1 MTVHARGYRA
11 YAGALGG
18 PPAWWVVFRANAS
31 ALAGTRA
38 MRVMNTLLLIL
49 ACAVGVLLYVQVGL
63 GERIFA
69 RGMRGDDPARL
80 LQDHRLALLTALRV
94 YYTAASVVIVLLSIL
109 TGAGLV
115 ADDLRA
121 RTLSLVMVRPVRP
134 LDYALG
140 KALVMPWFVLTRAA
154 LPGLAMWLLVGAW
167 QAPGQTQAFW
177 EVASDVPGVIASF
190 ALLAAGAYTGLV
202 LLISSSTPR
211 RGVASGL
218 AAAVLFGGLVVRGIG
233 LHVAGLQGEA
243 FRLASLSTNALAPVL
258 EAHWRARESF
268 RRQDWLLE
276 RVPDTSAAAWLAA
289 VLLLLGFLRTW
300 WRARSVEVSE

>member
-1 MTVHARGYRA
+1 MTVYARGYRA
-11 YAGALGG
+11 YAGPLGG
-18 PPAWWVVFRANAS
+18 PPAWWVVFRANAAS
-31 ALAGTRA
+31 LARTRS
-38 MRVMNTLLLIL
+38 MRVMDTLLLVL

-140 KALVMPWFVLTRAA
+140 KALVMPWFILTRAA

-177 EVASDVPGVIASF
+177 AVASDVPGVVASF
-190 ALLAAGAYTGLV
+190 SLLAAGAYTGLV
-202 LLISSSTPR
+202 LLISSGTPR
-211 RGVASGL
+211 RAVASGL

-233 LHVAGLQGEA
+233 LHVSGLQGEA

-258 EAHWRARESF
+258 EAHWRAREGFS
-268 RRQDWLLE
+268 RQEWLLA
-276 RVPDTSAAAWLAA
+276 RVPDTGAAAWLA
-289 VLLLLGFLRTW
+289 VGLLLLGFVRTW